1 MSFIGKIVGY
11 FVNEIV
17 VKVLANNKSFQR
29 FAVKTDHHIKNSAQ
43 KAKDVS
49 ERVAT
54 TAKTTAEKKI
64 NDAAQAEK
72 EGFNFG
78 LFVKNLAAHAE
89 QTKASKPAKK
99 SDRHGTMKGGQ

>member
-29 FAVKTDHHIKNSAQ
+29 FAVKTDHHIKSGKE
-43 KAKDVS
+43 KAKGMGEHIV
-49 ERVAT
+49 T

-64 NDAAQAEK
+64 NDAAQAQT

-78 LFVKNLAAHAE
+78 LFVKHLAA
-89 QTKASKPAKK
+89 QTDKGQAKTAKK
-99 SDRHGTMKGGQ
+99 VEKHSSMKGGQ